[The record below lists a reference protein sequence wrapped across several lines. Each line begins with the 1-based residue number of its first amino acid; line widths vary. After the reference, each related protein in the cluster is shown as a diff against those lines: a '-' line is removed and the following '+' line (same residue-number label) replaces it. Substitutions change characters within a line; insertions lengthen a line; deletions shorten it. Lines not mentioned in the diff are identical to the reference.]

1 MTFRNQTVLVTGA
14 AGQLG
19 RAVSQAFARQGAN
32 LVLLGHSQAS
42 LTAAFGAASETRL
55 FVAADLLD
63 QAQVN
68 EAVALGVAR
77 FGRIDVLCNI
87 AGGFTMGEPVHQT
100 SEATWDLMQDLNV
113 RTVLN
118 MARAVVPRMLDG
130 AGGKIINVAAT
141 AALRG
146 APDMGAY
153 CAAKSAVVRLTE
165 SMAAELREQSINVN
179 CVLPSILDTPAN
191 RLAMP
196 AADPQRWVAPDDLAQ
211 VVLFLAS
218 AAAIA
223 VHGVAL
229 PVTGLS

>member
-19 RAVSQAFARQGAN
+19 QAVSRAFARQGAN
-32 LVLLGHSQAS
+32 LVLLGRNQAS
-42 LTAAFGAASETRL
+42 LAAAWGETSETSL

-68 EAVALGVAR
+68 EAVAQGVAR
-77 FGRIDVLCNI
+77 FGRMDVLCNI
-87 AGGFTMGEPVHQT
+87 AGGFTMGEPVYQT
-100 SEATWDLMQDLNV
+100 SEATWDLMHDLNV

-130 AGGKIINVAAT
+130 AGGKIINIGAT
-141 AALRG
+141 AAQRG

-153 CAAKSAVVRLTE
+153 CAAKSTVVRLTE
-165 SMAAELREQSINVN
+165 SMAAELRTQGINVN

-196 AADPQRWVAPDDLAQ
+196 KADPHRWVAPDDLAQ

-218 AAAIA
+218 PAAIA
-223 VHGVAL
+223 IHGAAL

>member
-19 RAVSQAFARQGAN
+19 LAVSRAFARQGAN
-32 LVLLGHSQAS
+32 LVLLGRNQAS
-42 LTAAFGAASETRL
+42 LAAAWGETSEASL

-68 EAVALGVAR
+68 EAVAQGVAR
-77 FGRIDVLCNI
+77 FGRMDVLCNI

-100 SEATWDLMQDLNV
+100 SDATWDLMHDLNV

-130 AGGKIINVAAT
+130 AGGKIINIAAT
-141 AALRG
+141 AAQRG

-165 SMAAELREQSINVN
+165 SMAAELRGQGINVN

-196 AADPQRWVAPDDLAQ
+196 TADPRRWVAPDDLAQ

-218 AAAIA
+218 PAAIA
-223 VHGVAL
+223 IHGAAL

>member
-19 RAVSQAFARQGAN
+19 LAVSRAFARQGAN
-32 LVLLGHSQAS
+32 LVLLGRNQAS
-42 LTAAFGAASETRL
+42 LAAAWGATSETCL

-68 EAVALGVAR
+68 EAVAQGVAR
-77 FGRIDVLCNI
+77 FGRMDVLCNI

-100 SEATWDLMQDLNV
+100 SEATWDLMNDLNV

-130 AGGKIINVAAT
+130 AGGKIINIGAIAAQ
-141 AALRG
+141 RG

-165 SMAAELREQSINVN
+165 SMAAELREQGINVN

-196 AADPQRWVAPDDLAQ
+196 TADPHRWVAPDDLAQ

-218 AAAIA
+218 PAAIA
-223 VHGVAL
+223 IHGAAL

>member
-19 RAVSQAFARQGAN
+19 QAVSRAFARQGAN
-32 LVLLGHSQAS
+32 LVLLGRNQAS
-42 LTAAFGAASETRL
+42 LAAAWGAESEASL

-63 QAQVN
+63 QVQVN
-68 EAVALGVAR
+68 EAVAQGVAR
-77 FGRIDVLCNI
+77 FGRMDVLCNI

-100 SEATWDLMQDLNV
+100 SEATWDLMHDLNV

-146 APDMGAY
+146 ALDMGAY

-165 SMAAELREQSINVN
+165 SMAAELREQGINVN

-196 AADPQRWVAPDDLAQ
+196 TADPHRWVAPDDLAQ

-218 AAAIA
+218 PAAIA
-223 VHGVAL
+223 IHGAAL

>member
-1 MTFRNQTVLVTGA
+1 MTFRHQTVLVTGA

-19 RAVSQAFARQGAN
+19 QAVSRAFARQGAN
-32 LVLLGHSQAS
+32 LVLLGRNQAS
-42 LTAAFGAASETRL
+42 LAAAWGETSETSL

-68 EAVALGVAR
+68 EAVAQGVAR
-77 FGRIDVLCNI
+77 FGRMDVLCNI

-100 SEATWDLMQDLNV
+100 SEATWDLMHDLNV

-141 AALRG
+141 AAQRG

-165 SMAAELREQSINVN
+165 SMAAELRTQGINVN

-196 AADPQRWVAPDDLAQ
+196 KADPHRWVAPDDLAQ

-218 AAAIA
+218 PAAIA
-223 VHGVAL
+223 IHGAAL

>member
-1 MTFRNQTVLVTGA
+1 MTFRHRTVLVTGA

-19 RAVSQAFARQGAN
+19 QAVSQAFARQGAN
-32 LVLLGHSQAS
+32 LVLLGRSQAS
-42 LTAAFGAASETRL
+42 LIAAFGAASETCL
-55 FVAADLLD
+55 LVAADLLD

-68 EAVALGVAR
+68 EGVAQGVAR

-100 SEATWDLMQDLNV
+100 SEATWDLMHDLNV

-118 MARAVVPRMLDG
+118 MARAVVPRMQDG

-141 AALRG
+141 VAQRG

-165 SMAAELREQSINVN
+165 SMAAELREQGINVN

-218 AAAIA
+218 PAAMA

>member
-1 MTFRNQTVLVTGA
+1 MTFRHQTVLVTGA

-19 RAVSQAFARQGAN
+19 QAVSRAFAHQGAN
-32 LVLLGHSQAS
+32 LVLLGRNQAS
-42 LTAAFGAASETRL
+42 LEAAFGVASETCL
-55 FVAADLLD
+55 LVAADLLD
-63 QAQVN
+63 QRAVN
-68 EAVALGVAR
+68 EAVAQGVAR

-87 AGGFTMGEPVHQT
+87 AGGFTMGAPVHQT
-100 SEATWDLMQDLNV
+100 SEATWDLMHDLNV

-130 AGGKIINVAAT
+130 SGGKIINIAAN
-141 AALRG
+141 AAQRG

-165 SMAAELREQSINVN
+165 SMAAELREQGINVN

-196 AADPQRWVAPDDLAQ
+196 KADPHRWVAPHDLAQ

-218 AAAIA
+218 PAAIA
-223 VHGVAL
+223 IHGAAI

>member
-19 RAVSQAFARQGAN
+19 LAVSRAFARQGAN
-32 LVLLGHSQAS
+32 LVLLGRNQAS
-42 LTAAFGAASETRL
+42 LAAAWGATSETSL
-55 FVAADLLD
+55 LVAADLLD
-63 QAQVN
+63 QEQVN
-68 EAVALGVAR
+68 EAVAQGVAR
-77 FGRIDVLCNI
+77 FGRMDVLCNI

-100 SEATWDLMQDLNV
+100 SEATWDLMHDLNV

-130 AGGKIINVAAT
+130 AGGKIINIAAT
-141 AALRG
+141 AAQRG

-165 SMAAELREQSINVN
+165 SMAAELRGQGINVN

-196 AADPQRWVAPDDLAQ
+196 TADPRRWVAPDDLAQ

-218 AAAIA
+218 PAAIA
-223 VHGVAL
+223 IHGAAL

>member
-1 MTFRNQTVLVTGA
+1 MTFSHRTVLVTGA

-19 RAVSQAFARQGAN
+19 QAVSRAFARQGAN
-32 LVLLGHSQAS
+32 LVLLGRNHAS
-42 LTAAFGAASETRL
+42 LTAAFGAESETCL
-55 FVAADLLD
+55 FAPADLLD
-63 QAQVN
+63 QTQVN
-68 EAVALGVAR
+68 EAVALGVGR

-100 SEATWDLMQDLNV
+100 SEATWDLMHDLNV

-130 AGGKIINVAAT
+130 AGGKIVNIAAT
-141 AALRG
+141 AAQRG

-165 SMAAELREQSINVN
+165 SMAAELREQGINVN
-179 CVLPSILDTPAN
+179 CVLPSILNTPAN

-196 AADPQRWVAPDDLAQ
+196 AADPRRWVAPDDLAQ

-218 AAAIA
+218 PAAVAL
-223 VHGVAL
+223 HGAAL

>member
-1 MTFRNQTVLVTGA
+1 MTFHNRTVLVTGA

-19 RAVSQAFARQGAN
+19 HAVSQAFARQGAN
-32 LVLLGHSQAS
+32 LVLLGRNQAS
-42 LTAAFGAASETRL
+42 LMAAFGAESETRL
-55 FVAADLLD
+55 LVAADLLD

-68 EAVALGVAR
+68 EAVAQGVAR

-87 AGGFTMGEPVHQT
+87 AGGFTMGDKVHQT
-100 SEATWDLMQDLNV
+100 SEATWDLMLDLNV

-130 AGGKIINVAAT
+130 AGGKIINIAAT
-141 AALRG
+141 AAQRG

-165 SMAAELREQSINVN
+165 SMAAELREQGINVN

-191 RLAMP
+191 RLDMP
-196 AADPQRWVAPDDLAQ
+196 AADPRRWVAPDDLAQ

-218 AAAIA
+218 PAAIA
-223 VHGVAL
+223 IHGAAL

>member
-1 MTFRNQTVLVTGA
+1 MTFRNRTVLVTGA

-19 RAVSQAFARQGAN
+19 QAVSRAFARQGAN
-32 LVLLGHSQAS
+32 LVLLGRNQAS
-42 LTAAFGAASETRL
+42 LTAAFGATSETCL
-55 FVAADLLD
+55 FAATDLLD

-68 EAVALGVAR
+68 EAVALGVGR

-100 SEATWDLMQDLNV
+100 SEATWDLMHDLNV

-130 AGGKIINVAAT
+130 AGGKIVNIAAT
-141 AALRG
+141 AAQRG

-165 SMAAELREQSINVN
+165 SMAAELREQHINVN

-196 AADPQRWVAPDDLAQ
+196 AADPRRWVAPDDLAQ

-218 AAAIA
+218 PAAVAL
-223 VHGVAL
+223 HGAAL

>member
-19 RAVSQAFARQGAN
+19 QAVSRAFARQGAN
-32 LVLLGHSQAS
+32 LVLLGRNQAS
-42 LTAAFGAASETRL
+42 LAAAWGVTNETSL

-68 EAVALGVAR
+68 EAVAQGVAR
-77 FGRIDVLCNI
+77 FGRVDVLCNI

-100 SEATWDLMQDLNV
+100 SEATWDLMHDLNV

-130 AGGKIINVAAT
+130 AGGKIINIGAIAAQ
-141 AALRG
+141 RG

-165 SMAAELREQSINVN
+165 SMAAELRTQGINVN

-196 AADPQRWVAPDDLAQ
+196 KADPHRWVAPDDLAQ

-218 AAAIA
+218 PAAIA
-223 VHGVAL
+223 IHGAAL

>member
-19 RAVSQAFARQGAN
+19 QAVSRAFARQGAN

-42 LTAAFGAASETRL
+42 LITAFGAESETRL

-63 QAQVN
+63 QVQVN
-68 EAVALGVAR
+68 EAVAQGVAR

-87 AGGFTMGEPVHQT
+87 AGGFSMGEPVHQT
-100 SEATWDLMQDLNV
+100 SEATWDLMHDLNV

-118 MARAVVPRMLDG
+118 MARAVVPRMQDG

-141 AALRG
+141 AAQRG
-146 APDMGAY
+146 TPDMGAY

-165 SMAAELREQSINVN
+165 SMAAELREQGINVN

-218 AAAIA
+218 PAAIA

>member
-19 RAVSQAFARQGAN
+19 QAVSRAFARQGAN
-32 LVLLGHSQAS
+32 LVLLGRNQAS
-42 LTAAFGAASETRL
+42 LAAAFGAESETTL
-55 FVAADLLD
+55 LVAANLLD

-68 EAVALGVAR
+68 EAVAQGVAR
-77 FGRIDVLCNI
+77 FGRMDVLCNI

-100 SEATWDLMQDLNV
+100 SEPTWDLMHDLNV

-130 AGGKIINVAAT
+130 AGGKIINIAAT
-141 AALRG
+141 AAQRG

-165 SMAAELREQSINVN
+165 SMAAELRDQGINVN

-196 AADPQRWVAPDDLAQ
+196 KADPRRWVAPDDLAQ

-218 AAAIA
+218 PAAIA
-223 VHGVAL
+223 IHGAAL

>member
-1 MTFRNQTVLVTGA
+1 MTFRNRTVLVTGA

-19 RAVSQAFARQGAN
+19 HAVSQAFARQGAN
-32 LVLLGHSQAS
+32 LVLLGRTQAA
-42 LTAAFGAASETRL
+42 LATVFGAESETRL

-63 QAQVN
+63 QTQVN
-68 EAVALGVAR
+68 EAVAQGVAR
-77 FGRIDVLCNI
+77 FGRIDVLCNM

-100 SEATWDLMQDLNV
+100 SVATWDTMYDLNV

-118 MARAVVPRMLDG
+118 MARAVVPGMQDG

-146 APDMGAY
+146 ASDMGAY
-153 CAAKSAVVRLTE
+153 CAAKSGVVRLTE
-165 SMAAELREQSINVN
+165 SMAAELREQGINVN

-196 AADPQRWVAPDDLAQ
+196 TADPHRWVALDDLAQ

-218 AAAIA
+218 PAAMA